1 MSVDMIVRRN
11 GDYQDPRLLAVRKE
25 GVPLLKKHG
34 AVSHR
39 IGAYHSGPHAGQK
52 YVVIGFPDVVTQQQA
67 IQKMSNDPDWKRVG
81 DEIEKLAPM
90 LEISVAIVAEEP

>member
-11 GDYQDPRLLAVRKE
+11 GDYRDPRLVALRKE

-39 IGAYHSGPHAGQK
+39 IGVYHSGPYAEQM
-52 YVVIGFPDVVTQQQA
+52 YVVIGYPDVTTQEQA
-67 IQKMSNDPDWKRVG
+67 LQKMSNDPEWKRVG
-81 DEIEKLAPM
+81 GEIEKLAPM
-90 LEISVAIVAEEP
+90 LEISVAIVAEEQ

>member
-11 GDYQDPRLLAVRKE
+11 GDYRDPRLVALRGE

-39 IGAYHSGPHAGQK
+39 IGAYHSGPYGGS
-52 YVVIGFPDVVTQQQA
+52 YPDVATQEQA
-67 IQKMSNDPDWKRVG
+67 LQKMSNDPDWKRVG
-81 DEIEKLAPM
+81 EEIEKLAPM
-90 LEISVAIVAEEP
+90 LEISVAIVAEEQ